1 MLIFLQAPFLKRLLD
16 FLLVLLSTQ
25 TPPISSVLVSP
36 PHYSKQSRI
45 PPLVQSTSK
54 TSASESRQKVF
65 CKHKCQNF
73 KTAPRTFQLL
83 KTSTLL
89 CLDTV
94 KV

>member
-45 PPLVQSTSK
+45 PPLVHSQPQKLQPQNLDKRSFVSTNVRIL
-54 TSASESRQKVF
+54 RQLPVHF
-65 CKHKCQNF
+65 NF
-73 KTAPRTFQLL
+73 
-83 KTSTLL
+83 
-89 CLDTV
+89 
-94 KV
+94 